1 MPLTIYPATA
11 PKVRILELVQHAAQA
26 LDGQYEA
33 RVDEA
38 VEELSGGV
46 NGLLL
51 LFGEGLCIEGPGGW
65 GGGGGGRWFVCLP
78 KEFVVVS
85 LVKRPAGPADGRRRM
100 M

>member
-11 PKVRILELVQHAAQA
+11 PKVRVLELVQHAAQA

-46 NGLLL
+46 DGLLL
-51 LFGEGLCIEGPGGW
+51 LFGEGLCIEGPGGVGVGW
-65 GGGGGGRWFVCLP
+65 GGAVVGMFAEGICCCFLGEASGR
-78 KEFVVVS
+78 
-85 LVKRPAGPADGRRRM
+85 AG
-100 M
+100 